1 MMKYI
6 LAATV
11 LVYIVLI
18 FFSKFKITING
29 QPTDNI
35 FIRFFGAAV
44 FALLFFV
51 TIGFPIYAVSL
62 LF

>member
-18 FFSKFKITING
+18 FYS
-29 QPTDNI
+29 QDED
-35 FIRFFGAAV
+35 RSQWSAFG
-44 FALLFFV
+44 
-51 TIGFPIYAVSL
+51 
-62 LF
+62 

>member
-18 FFSKFKITING
+18 FFSKFKIKING

-35 FIRFFGAAV
+35 FIRIFEAAV

-51 TIGFPIYAVSL
+51 TIGLPIYAVSL